1 MGFVIYGT
9 KVVPV
14 GVDES
19 FVKCPACETHQ
30 HADIMIESHYYHFY
44 WIPIF
49 PYDKSALIICQKCG
63 LKRTRME
70 VSDRWFSNYREI
82 KKRHKHPIYSYIGVA
97 IIALIVALIIIAPN

>member
-30 HADIMIESHYYHFY
+30 HADVMVESHYYHFY

-49 PYDKSALIICQKCG
+49 PYDKTALIICQKCG

-70 VSDRWFSNYREI
+70 INDRWFSDYREI
-82 KKRHKHPIYSYIGVA
+82 KKRHRHPFYSYIGVA
-97 IIALIVALIIIAPN
+97 IFTLIVALMIIAPK